1 MKNNK
6 FSPPPLQIPKI
17 PEKAVAE
24 YAAMSE
30 AELAAMRE
38 SPNFQK
44 YYSRYEEMDRKHA
57 EQEKEQRAQEAQ
69 RIKDKKQARIHDFH
83 VAAFGSAFALLLEH
97 LSDIVHFI
105 QRLF

>member
-6 FSPPPLQIPKI
+6 FSPPPLQNPKI
-17 PEKAVAE
+17 PEKTVAE
-24 YAAMSE
+24 YVAMSE
-30 AELAAMRE
+30 AEHAAMRE
-38 SPNFQK
+38 SPNFQR
-44 YYSRYEEMDRKHA
+44 YYSRYEEMNRQHA